1 MPAAASKARIKAP
14 VGADPR
20 PEGSDGPKVRN
31 APADVMVVQRLLA
44 AAGQKTEVN
53 GRANGAF
60 VKAISGFQKANGF
73 RTPDGVV
80 DPGGRTFK
88 ALVKKAS
95 AGKGPGVEIEVLQ
108 VVVKGKTFLLTEKDH
123 QKAVAEICKKLNR
136 VLVAMKSQYETVD
149 ETARFYIDAA
159 TGASG
164 FMDALVMWSSSLRAG
179 LKEPGF
185 SKGPAAWGAL
195 MKVEKALNAKDVRK
209 AVAEMPAAQKAVNA
223 YAREVEAY
231 GDKFAG
237 GAKKMQENLELVRDA
252 SFEIA
257 TYIAAGYLV
266 ARGKASPAKAKASA
280 GALFGMIKSASTQ
293 YGRSLAGY
301 SDSGLESA
309 GIIMFDTIAGGV
321 KGGLSAKYID
331 KLGSSLAGAL
341 IKDPPFSYIGTA
353 GIQKIYRIWVKGAGK
368 QAVSELFD
376 SALAIVTDAGKT
388 KVIKGKK
395 FDWGKALEKKM
406 VDGLFKVATAGFL
419 GNVASAQNKVGAA
432 LTRNARVA
440 AADTAMLKKLRL
452 DKNKWFSALPIKE
465 QYTLMKGVVESLSGN
480 IGNDVLKSAWGG
492 VAGKL
497 KGNENPQAIADALAR
512 EVMANKS
519 FLKAMEKKFS
529 ELEKKA
535 GKKK

>member
-1 MPAAASKARIKAP
+1 MTGGVTWRELLYPRQAP
-14 VGADPR
+14 V
-20 PEGSDGPKVRN
+20 
-31 APADVMVVQRLLA
+31 
-44 AAGQKTEVN
+44 
-53 GRANGAF
+53 
-60 VKAISGFQKANGF
+60 I
-73 RTPDGVV
+73 
-80 DPGGRTFK
+80 
-88 ALVKKAS
+88 
-95 AGKGPGVEIEVLQ
+95 
-108 VVVKGKTFLLTEKDH
+108 
-123 QKAVAEICKKLNR
+123 
-136 VLVAMKSQYETVD
+136 
-149 ETARFYIDAA
+149 
-159 TGASG
+159 
-164 FMDALVMWSSSLRAG
+164 
-179 LKEPGF
+179 
-185 SKGPAAWGAL
+185 
-195 MKVEKALNAKDVRK
+195 
-209 AVAEMPAAQKAVNA
+209 
-223 YAREVEAY
+223 
-231 GDKFAG
+231 
-237 GAKKMQENLELVRDA
+237 LELVRDA